1 MEPTW
6 FLKNWWWWRWSL
18 IYDNGGS
25 LVTKSL
31 FDMAMFGEWFSRMWS
46 GERFHPLPSFDE
58 FVELMIIWT
67 RGAPSS
73 VSRNRLA
80 AGPIRMHFKRFQSR
94 TFELFRMGGEYH
106 CVTND
111 GVSHWWLFCFWYILN
126 LHVSHQCSFRLSWI
140 LNVDTTQISTSTY
153 KLQMIISLIFME
165 QFFSCHSLKPGVT
178 QIWGK
183 KD

>member
-1 MEPTW
+1 MT
-6 FLKNWWWWRWSL
+6 
-18 IYDNGGS
+18 
-25 LVTKSL
+25 
-31 FDMAMFGEWFSRMWS
+31 
-46 GERFHPLPSFDE
+46 
-58 FVELMIIWT
+58 MIILTQRPAQSRALAGIVPPGESVT

-183 KD
+183 KRLENNYHILDWTY

>member
-1 MEPTW
+1 MTVIILTQQPAQSRV
-6 FLKNWWWWRWSL
+6 LAG
-18 IYDNGGS
+18 I
-25 LVTKSL
+25 VPP
-31 FDMAMFGEWFSRMWS
+31 GES
-46 GERFHPLPSFDE
+46 
-58 FVELMIIWT
+58 VT

-111 GVSHWWLFCFWYILN
+111 GGSHWWLFCFLYISN

-140 LNVDTTQISTSTY
+140 LNVDTTQITTSTY

-183 KD
+183 KIKKQLSYIGLDILNNYWIWMMNNWMNIWSG